1 MELEQRSG
9 YRNSGRKP
17 GNIDYRFIVHNN
29 KEYVVGTIQY
39 KDSDVEFVFDKED
52 YTIISERAWHFASN
66 NYISSAYS
74 CGDGKRRE
82 LYLHNLIMGVDLF
95 PGKGSKESVDHINRN
110 GLDNRKENLHIL
122 SQSQQNINQGKKTRS
137 VVLPEGCPIKSEE
150 IPRHIWYVRANGLH
164 GDRFAIEFKTE
175 GICWKTTSSK
185 KVDLTQKL
193 QDAKEKLKEF
203 YLQFPHLNPQFEES
217 ISSELSKSFNEILQ
231 SFEAAARAL
240 REQQEPPPQDPQ

>member
-1 MELEQRSG
+1 MEIESRSG

-17 GNIDYRFIVHNN
+17 GSIEYRFVNFNN
-29 KEYVVGTIQY
+29 NEYVVASIQFNGNY
-39 KDSDVEFVFDKED
+39 IKFVFDRED
-52 YTIISERAWHFASN
+52 YPIISERAWHFASN

-110 GLDNRKENLHIL
+110 GLDNRKENLRIL

-137 VVLPEGCPIKSEE
+137 VVLPEGCPIKAEE
-150 IPRHIWYVRANGLH
+150 IPKHIWYVRANGLH

-185 KVDLTQKL
+185 KVDLIQKL

-203 YLQFPHLNPQFEES
+203 YLQFPHLNPESEES
-217 ISSELSKSFNEILQ
+217 ITAELTKSFNEIINRDALQ
-231 SFEAAARAL
+231 
-240 REQQEPPPQDPQ
+240 

>member
-1 MELEQRSG
+1 MELEQRSD

-17 GNIDYRFIVHNN
+17 GNIDYRFVSCND
-29 KEYVVGTIQY
+29 KEYVVATINH
-39 KDSDVEFVFDKED
+39 KDSDVEFVFDKEF
-52 YTIISERAWHFASN
+52 YKTISERAWHFASN

-95 PGKGSKESVDHINRN
+95 PGKGSKETVDHINRN
-110 GLDNRKENLHIL
+110 GLDNRKENLRIL
-122 SQSQQNINQGKKTRS
+122 SQSQQNINQAKKIRRIE
-137 VVLPEGCPIKSEE
+137 LPEGCLIKPEE

-175 GICWKTTSSK
+175 SVCWKTTSSK

-193 QDAKEKLKEF
+193 QDAKVKLQEF
-203 YLQFPHLNPQFEES
+203 YLQYPHLNPQFEES
-217 ISSELSKSFNEILQ
+217 KCKELTESFNEIIRAAH
-231 SFEAAARAL
+231 SPSDDIAAA
-240 REQQEPPPQDPQ
+240 